1 MVYVIFE
8 VKKEQIGKVNEMLR
22 DDVVNRQSILTRDA
36 SSLGIDKDV
45 FYTKVEGSEEGIKQ
59 AEDLAKEFEFVKL
72 SENDAKE
79 VNEKIKKQ
87 EESAADGMGMI
98 FG

>member
-22 DDVVNRQSILTRDA
+22 DEVVNRQSILTRDA
-36 SSLGIDKDV
+36 GSLGIDKDV
-45 FYTKVEGSEEGIKQ
+45 FYTKVEGSEEGVKQ

-79 VNEKIKKQ
+79 VDEKKKKQ

>member
-22 DDVVNRQSILTRDA
+22 DEVVNRQSILTRDA
-36 SSLGIDKDV
+36 GSLGIDKDV
-45 FYTKVEGSEEGIKQ
+45 FYTKVEGSEEGVKQ

-72 SENDAKE
+72 SKNDAKE
-79 VNEKIKKQ
+79 VDEKIKKQ